1 VFVVQQKLKQQQQ
14 ANNNKMVFGLGHKH
28 ETKVEA
34 APVIVKDTVLETKER
49 VIEKEAIVNTV
60 IDKPVL
66 DQVIEKKNVEVHHKN
81 VVQEIH
87 EQPVRFNDTFAN

>member
-1 VFVVQQKLKQQQQ
+1 
-14 ANNNKMVFGLGHKH
+14 MVFGLGHKH
-28 ETKVEA
+28 ETKVET
-34 APVIVKDTVLETKER
+34 APVIVKDTFVEKER

-81 VVQEIH
+81 IVQEIH
-87 EQPVRFNDTFAN
+87 EQPVRSKH